1 VIARDRAREPLWGD
15 VAKRLFAS
23 DVERFARE
31 P

>member
-1 VIARDRAREPLWGD
+1 MIARDLAREPLWGD
-15 VAKRLFAS
+15 VARRRFAS